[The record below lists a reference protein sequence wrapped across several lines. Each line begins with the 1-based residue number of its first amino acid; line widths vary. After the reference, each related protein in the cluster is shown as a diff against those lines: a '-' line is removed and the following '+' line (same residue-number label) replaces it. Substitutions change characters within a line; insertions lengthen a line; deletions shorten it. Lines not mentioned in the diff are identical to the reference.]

1 VGKRQ
6 ILNCDDVL
14 KAMRG
19 GAAIFEWDNLTK
31 NHPTWQKT
39 REI

>member
-19 GAAIFEWDNLTK
+19 GAAIFWVSK
-31 NHPTWQKT
+31 W
-39 REI
+39 

>member
-19 GAAIFEWDNLTK
+19 GAAIFSVNVYASK
-31 NHPTWQKT
+31 
-39 REI
+39 